1 MCAES
6 LLGPP
11 SALYCDTMTRVRYA
25 RVYDRQAEPVGR
37 SLLIGAAAALGAAA
51 VARSIFRRRRHF
63 DLQGKVALV
72 TGGSRGLGLLLARE
86 LHDRGARVAICARD
100 EDELAMACDELA
112 ACGTEVLALTCDV
125 TDRDQVEEMLAQ
137 VREGLGPVDVL
148 INNAGTIQVGPMD
161 EMTVEDYDRAL
172 RIHFWAPLFT
182 TLGVLPNMRRRR
194 AGRIVNIASIGGKIS
209 VPHLLPYSASKFA
222 LVGFSEGLHGALVRD
237 GIYVTTVCP
246 GLMRTGSPRNA
257 SFKGR
262 HRAEYAWFSISDSLP
277 VASMSAPRAARRI
290 VDACVDGD
298 AELVL
303 PPTVDLAVRLSALI
317 PGAGPA
323 LMGLVDRLLPGPGGI
338 GTDTRLGEE
347 SESAWSPSV
356 LTTLG
361 DRAAVDNNEI
371 VTSEPHT

>member
-1 MCAES
+1 
-6 LLGPP
+6 
-11 SALYCDTMTRVRYA
+11 
-25 RVYDRQAEPVGR
+25 
-37 SLLIGAAAALGAAA
+37 
-51 VARSIFRRRRHF
+51 
-63 DLQGKVALV
+63 
-72 TGGSRGLGLLLARE
+72 
-86 LHDRGARVAICARD
+86 
-100 EDELAMACDELA
+100 
-112 ACGTEVLALTCDV
+112 
-125 TDRDQVEEMLAQ
+125 
-137 VREGLGPVDVL
+137 VL

-182 TLGVLPNMRRRR
+182 TLGVLPHMRQRR

-338 GTDTRLGEE
+338 GTDTRLGQE

-371 VTSEPHT
+371 ATSEPHT